1 MFIQR
6 NIIQPQ
12 KKKKILLYT
21 TKWMNLKAFALS
33 EISETQGPNTEWL
46 HLHDTPKVVKYIEAE
61 SGIVAFRA
69 WEAGKM
75 EGCYS
80 TGIKF

>member
-21 TKWMNLKAFALS
+21 TKWMNLKVFALS
-33 EISETQGPNTEWL
+33 EISETQGPNTEW
-46 HLHDTPKVVKYIEAE
+46 HDTPKVKYIEAE
-61 SGIVAFRA
+61 SGIMAFRD

-75 EGCYS
+75 EGCNS
-80 TGIKF
+80 TGIQF